1 VSRAGDDAREICD
14 WSHTMSQLA
23 ETIVLGPEEE
33 ATRLWQGA
41 REAFEKADQDLVSL
55 CESLDLGIRAAE
67 ILIVQ
72 RLQPVKGDFPATI
85 GLLLET
91 PVAEVDTFRDSVSVP
106 STLQFTDIVDLLS
119 AEGLKCTSPGLHRG
133 WEDRRFACARS
144 RVTAQGAVGVAL
156 DKVQREH
163 LLLLAA
169 YRNRI
174 FRYPPPVRIVPKE
187 ILSAFAALDS
197 LVRRMLDQ

>member
-1 VSRAGDDAREICD
+1 MRE
-14 WSHTMSQLA
+14 LA
-23 ETIVLGPEEE
+23 ESIVLGPEEE
-33 ATRLWQGA
+33 ASRLWGGA
-41 REAFEKADQDLVSL
+41 GEAFEKADRDLVSL

-67 ILIVQ
+67 ILVIQ

-91 PVAEVDTFRDSVSVP
+91 PVADVDPIRDSVSAP
-106 STLQFTDIVDLLS
+106 KTLQFTDVLDLLS
-119 AEGLKCTSPGLHRG
+119 GEDLECASPGLHRG

-144 RVTAQGAVGVAL
+144 RATAQGAVGLAL
-156 DKVQREH
+156 DEEQRQK

-174 FRYPPPVRIVPKE
+174 FRYPPPVKIVPGE
-187 ILSAFAALDS
+187 ILSAFAALQS
-197 LVRRMLDQ
+197 LVDRLLG